1 MDIISS
7 YQNKLLMLNGD
18 LIRVVNGPVPTP
30 PEPPEPPTPVH
41 PDLLWLSYIDDVND
55 SGVINKVV
63 DNTGNN
69 INQKLY
75 YTSWVSGYRN
85 CIHTVES
92 VDGIL
97 PASYIGKKYFASSL
111 NGAGVDQV
119 NTFPLRPSDF
129 TVGFWAKNVG
139 VHATGYQTDAP
150 CNFGSRMSNNTNV
163 ILSDGDNTH
172 GFGLLKAGQYQ
183 LPVTYNGTT
192 KETYHTNAGDT
203 TYYVC
208 PCGVGNVW
216 HYCHAVFTRKI
227 GSYRPVGGDPLDY
240 GCIDYY
246 INGVKYL
253 RQYMWTKDFEA
264 DHWISSADNWYRSRM
279 LSFNCNTDGAA
290 IMEVAVYEGRTTFI
304 PSQPLH

>member
-1 MDIISS
+1 MYVSF
-7 YQNKLLMLNGD
+7 NGKAITRNSKW
-18 LIRVVNGPVPTP
+18 LGYT
-30 PEPPEPPTPVH
+30 PEPAPVH
-41 PDLLWLSYIDDVND
+41 PDLLWLSYIDSVDD

-69 INQKLY
+69 INMKLEY
-75 YTSWVSGYRN
+75 PSSGATKYRN

-97 PASYIGKKYFASSL
+97 PASYIGKNYFASTL
-111 NGAGVDQV
+111 NSYGVDQV

-139 VHATGYQTDAP
+139 VHATGYQTTTP
-150 CNFGSRMSNNTNV
+150 CNFGSRMYNNTNV

-192 KETYHTNAGDT
+192 KETYHTNASDT

-216 HYCHAVFTRKI
+216 HYCHVVFTRKI
-227 GSYRPVGGDPLDY
+227 GSYRPVMSDPLDY

-264 DHWISSADNWYRSRM
+264 DHWISTADNWYRSRM
-279 LSFNCNTDGAA
+279 LSFNCNTDSAA